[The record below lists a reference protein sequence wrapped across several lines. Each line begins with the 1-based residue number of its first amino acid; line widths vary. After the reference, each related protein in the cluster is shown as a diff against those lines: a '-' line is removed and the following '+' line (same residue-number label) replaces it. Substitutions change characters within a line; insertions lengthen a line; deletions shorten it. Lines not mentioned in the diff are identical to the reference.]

1 MKGRVAC
8 PPCYSGPLAGCLCGM
23 APENRATEELRWHR
37 AQMRSW
43 AGHWRERHA
52 AAALLGKSAEEVGRT
67 HLSLAKSYRDAAR
80 RLAAREGAR

>member
-1 MKGRVAC
+1 MKAHGTCDPRF
-8 PPCYSGPLAGCLCGM
+8 SGPLAGCLRGVT
-23 APENRATEELRWHR
+23 PENRAAEELRWHR

-52 AAALLGKSAEEVGRT
+52 SAALLGKSAEEVGRT